1 MPASRGSRL
10 SRFRPRR
17 LGLRARITLSFA
29 VGALAL
35 SVLLAGT
42 TYLVVRQTI
51 LRQREASVLR
61 QTYVNARVMRDSLR
75 SADPEVPQ
83 LLTSLQTPAGSFP
96 LVLFGDRWFPLTL
109 EYGRDALPS
118 DLRERVAQGSAA
130 RMRYSL
136 RGDTVL
142 AVGVPLVGMN
152 ASYFEIVSLGELQ
165 NTLRS
170 IRLAL
175 IGAALLDH
183 TARRAARRVGEPTRR
198 FARSRRGARPR
209 RPSPP
214 ATSTRASMSRTT
226 ATSRCS
232 RRRSTRWSP
241 ALQHRIQRDARFAS
255 DVSHELRSPL
265 MTLAASIEV
274 LQSRRDEM
282 PERAAG
288 SARPPRRRRRSIPG
302 ARRRPAR
309 DLAASTRARRGS
321 TSKR

>member
-1 MPASRGSRL
+1 MPASCGSRL

-170 IRLAL
+170 IRLAADRR
-175 IGAALLDH
+175 GAAHH
-183 TARRAARRVGEPTRR
+183 TARRAARRVGEQTRGSP
-198 FARSRRGARPR
+198 ARATRPKPR
-209 RPSPP
+209 KPSPP
-214 ATSTRASMSRTT
+214 ATSTHASMSRTT
-226 ATSRCS
+226 ATSRAS
-232 RRRSTRWSP
+232 RRLSTRWSP
-241 ALQHRIQRDARFAS
+241 RCSTAS
-255 DVSHELRSPL
+255 SV
-265 MTLAASIEV
+265 TLASH
-274 LQSRRDEM
+274 
-282 PERAAG
+282 PT
-288 SARPPRRRRRSIPG
+288 SA
-302 ARRRPAR
+302 
-309 DLAASTRARRGS
+309 
-321 TSKR
+321 TSSGHHS